1 MTEVKG
7 YRKGVRY
14 SALRCGRCGEE
25 LMTMA
30 QAKSFMQA
38 AEKAK
43 RVTFS
48 KWGEALAVR
57 IPAEAV
63 RQYRLRAREKGSFVF
78 EKDGFKIL
86 PLST

>member
-1 MTEVKG
+1 MGESGG

-14 SALRCGRCGEE
+14 SSLKCAECGEE
-25 LMTMA
+25 LMTMP
-30 QAKSFMQA
+30 QAKSFMRS

-63 RQYRLRAREKGSFVF
+63 RQYRLKAREKGAFVF

-86 PLST
+86 PSTA